1 MPRRSKPALAA
12 FAEQVLG
19 GLSRGRL
26 DAVAGGLAALARLV
40 AAEPRLR
47 RPLLDPG
54 VPEAARRA
62 LLEDLGHGRLDEA
75 AVILLAGLARHQ
87 RVQPGELAGLLGE
100 LAADAAFRAAEH
112 AEELDRV
119 EDDLF
124 RFGALVAR
132 TPALRSALTDPALPI
147 ENKHALVDDLL
158 TGKAADRSLALIKLA
173 LDLGEGH
180 DLDRTCQEL
189 AELAAARRN
198 RVVAEVVTVVPLDD
212 ERRRRLTEVLTR
224 VTGKPVELRARIDQ
238 SIIGSVVVRVG
249 DEVFDGS
256 VRNRLEQ
263 AKEALGVT

>member
-1 MPRRSKPALAA
+1 
-12 FAEQVLG
+12 VLV
-19 GLSRGRL
+19 LDRQRG
-26 DAVAGGLAALARLV
+26 VGQ
-40 AAEPRLR
+40 
-47 RPLLDPG
+47 
-54 VPEAARRA
+54 RRA
-62 LLEDLGHGRLDEA
+62 QRRG
-75 AVILLAGLARHQ
+75 ARHQ
-87 RVQPGELAGLLGE
+87 R
-100 LAADAAFRAAEH
+100 
-112 AEELDRV
+112 
-119 EDDLF
+119 
-124 RFGALVAR
+124 
-132 TPALRSALTDPALPI
+132 
-147 ENKHALVDDLL
+147 ALVDDLL